1 MVLIPHRLRDTRR
14 VFIGRQPR
22 TRNAIYLPKVWVR
35 VTWYS
40 VHSGVRAGIP
50 LERVRHRDPSGPSLV
65 STTSHPARP
74 ARARVA
80 NKFWIPSASRAS
92 FLSAARTDGDRPGN
106 GLRCWTELIRRVKR
120 SQTSPNFRPYRK
132 TGLRR
137 AKTLKCF
144 VATTVAA
151 LTLQL

>member
-1 MVLIPHRLRDTRR
+1 MTVPVERQLETRIAILTESLGTR
-14 VFIGRQPR
+14 HLVFRAQR
-22 TRNAIYLPKVWVR
+22 CSRR
-35 VTWYS
+35 
-40 VHSGVRAGIP
+40 HSAGTCWAS
-50 LERVRHRDPSGPSLV
+50 RPSGPSLV
-65 STTSHPARP
+65 STEPTTSHPARP

-92 FLSAARTDGDRPGN
+92 FLSAARTGGDRPGN
-106 GLRCWTELIRRVKR
+106 GLRCWTELIRRVER
-120 SQTSPNFRPYRK
+120 SRSSPNFRPYQK

-137 AKTLKCF
+137 AKILKCF